1 MVSVLCWHT
10 GACRGTAAVSNIT
23 VSEKFTSDSSETQNN
38 TAYFLDL
45 VLFSHLLCSVLLRAC
60 CELFCCL
67 KKPKLRKKAKKVVS
81 SG

>member
-10 GACRGTAAVSNIT
+10 GTCRGTAAVSNIT

-45 VLFSHLLCSVLLRAC
+45 VLFSHLLCSVIESLL
-60 CELFCCL
+60 LFCCL

-81 SG
+81 SV